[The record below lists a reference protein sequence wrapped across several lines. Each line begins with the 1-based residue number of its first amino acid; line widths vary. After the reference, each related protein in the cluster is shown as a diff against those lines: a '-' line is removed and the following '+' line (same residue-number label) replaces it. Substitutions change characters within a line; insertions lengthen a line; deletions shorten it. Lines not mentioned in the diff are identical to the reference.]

1 MEYSIARTESFLR
14 SFLIKAEDL
23 PDKDEAF
30 VRRLELISVTEQ
42 SVCSEGEILRMAD
55 NRYANRVGNVECR
68 RCCHLC

>member
-23 PDKDEAF
+23 PDKGEDF

-42 SVCSEGEILRMAD
+42 SV
-55 NRYANRVGNVECR
+55 
-68 RCCHLC
+68 

>member
-1 MEYSIARTESFLR
+1 MTTILQTYIKVKGFYRILIFLIIKVSFMEYSIARTESFLR

-42 SVCSEGEILRMAD
+42 SV
-55 NRYANRVGNVECR
+55 
-68 RCCHLC
+68 